1 MSSLRTLAYAADGA
15 ADEEAGAEDAGGF
28 VGLLSSHKGRE
39 IGEGLRGFYGISDAF
54 RAEQLVVR
62 SRNISQIR
70 YISRWLKDAYTSS
83 LRPHTPVA

>member
-15 ADEEAGAEDAGGF
+15 ADEEVGAEDAGGF
-28 VGLLSSHKGRE
+28 VRLVSSEKGRE
-39 IGEGLRGFYGISDAF
+39 IGEGLRSFYGISDAF

-70 YISRWLKDAYTSS
+70 YISR
-83 LRPHTPVA
+83 